1 MGWNCTHYPEPGVRY
16 ASMRGRG
23 GGVLHP
29 WKRPFH
35 SHKPRRPIPT
45 AHMRAH
51 VHMHRVCHKN
61 DVTVTAPCANG
72 HVPRMCAC
80 VRCTYVGSCAFHVQ
94 HAKRSLAT
102 TGSMDTEYTPVLA
115 ARTPASSR
123 GTSLASQPSRP
134 ASGPLPGAALHAT
147 RDTSSQHHAHVIGD
161 PVP

>member
-1 MGWNCTHYPEPGVRY
+1 LYPLPRTWSDEGE
-16 ASMRGRG
+16 G
-23 GGVLHP
+23 GGRSPTRGSAH
-29 WKRPFH
+29 FT
-35 SHKPRRPIPT
+35 PINHGAPSQQHT
-45 AHMRAH
+45 CACTRTCI
-51 VHMHRVCHKN
+51 VCVCHKN
-61 DVTVTAPCANG
+61 DVTITAPCANG
-72 HVPRMCAC
+72 HVPRMRDC

-115 ARTPASSR
+115 ARTPVSSR

-147 RDTSSQHHAHVIGD
+147 RDRSSQHHAHVIRV